1 MPMDAMLQAVII
13 HPVMVEVVVHQA
25 RQIVPEHAPIQVPTH
40 RTVVIVETF
49 VHQML
54 AV

>member
-13 HPVMVEVVVHQA
+13 HPVMVEAVVNPA
-25 RQIVPEHAPIQVPTH
+25 RQIVLEHALIQVPTH
-40 RTVVIVETF
+40 RTVVFVETF
-49 VHQML
+49 VDQML